1 VHNVGTAREA
11 ALEGVRAPTQ
21 AYKQPAKQKH
31 IMPASIITN
40 GAIDTIAEHF
50 AQASSVI
57 DTLYMAGAGRAKSQ
71 GLPQVTLMSAL
82 CGAQALL
89 DQAVASVSRA

>member
-1 VHNVGTAREA
+1 MHNVGTAREA

-21 AYKQPAKQKH
+21 VYKPAKQKH

-57 DTLYMAGAGRAKSQ
+57 DTLTVAGAVRAKFQ

-82 CGAQALL
+82 CGAQVLL
-89 DQAVASVSRA
+89 DQAFASVSRA